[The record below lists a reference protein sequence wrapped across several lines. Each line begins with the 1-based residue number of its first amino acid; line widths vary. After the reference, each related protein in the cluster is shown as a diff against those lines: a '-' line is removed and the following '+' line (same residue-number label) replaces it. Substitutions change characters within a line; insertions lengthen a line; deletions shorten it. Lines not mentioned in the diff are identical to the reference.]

1 MIVITPLRL
10 DKLGTSP
17 QGEAFYRLR
26 FCYVAYFTNNSDGMW
41 SRERPNYRLRYM
53 LRKAPPWGELAPVR
67 ATERGLQFL
76 RLIVITPL
84 RLDKLGTSPQGEA
97 FLLLAV
103 LYKKRLE
110 VRVLADLRSF
120 LLRKN
125 ILLQIKI
132 RRSTAVGGTV
142 NSFAQISS
150 DILAEV

>member
-1 MIVITPLRL
+1 M
-10 DKLGTSP
+10 
-17 QGEAFYRLR
+17 
-26 FCYVAYFTNNSDGMW
+26 
-41 SRERPNYRLRYM
+41 
-53 LRKAPPWGELAPVR
+53 
-67 ATERGLQFL
+67 
-76 RLIVITPL
+76 IVITPL